1 MYPTTIFLQSL
12 LIKYK
17 DDPVRKQIILNFI
30 KIKIDGGNMKQ
41 RKYNKKPTICNLF
54 KKNNI

>member
-41 RKYNKKPTICNLF
+41 REYNKKTTICNLF